1 VIPTR
6 YRCVLDETPGL
17 GRASNVSGVLLER
30 LAGAAQA
37 ALLIVTALIAAEQPA
52 RAYTDPGTG
61 ALIWQI
67 VAASFIGVMFY
78 LRKFMSRFRRKKP
91 GAQEDRQG

>member
-52 RAYTDPGTG
+52 RAYTDTG